1 MSIQYCAWIQTH
13 DLWNMSLLPLP
24 LDQGSR
30 PLGIFDIKLDL
41 VQEFWKLEINKNC
54 IAITELYR

>member
-41 VQEFWKLEINKNC
+41 VQEFWKLKLHRQ
-54 IAITELYR
+54 ELKQ